1 MLFITGLN
9 SPTTYVIGF
18 GYLQEFVGNKSKNIY
33 AMLWSVSEGLI
44 FVYATIYYWKI
55 DRHWFYILSVGYFL
69 SLLSMI
75 GSFFLPE
82 SPVYLI
88 NAAEL
93 DRAKKS
99 LEVIAKVNG
108 R

>member
-1 MLFITGLN
+1 
-9 SPTTYVIGF
+9 
-18 GYLQEFVGNKSKNIY
+18 
-33 AMLWSVSEGLI
+33 MLWSISEGLV
-44 FVYATIYYWKI
+44 FVYTTIYYWKI
-55 DRHWFYILSVGYFL
+55 DKHWFYILSFGYFL
-69 SLLSMI
+69 AAVSMI

-93 DRAKKS
+93 EKAKES
-99 LEVIAKVNG
+99 LEKIAKVNG